1 MVAGTFAIGA
11 GPASAAAKPKDDP
24 ARGLRF
30 NGLERATEGPCKNKF
45 EIRSNGELLGY
56 LGISQGTL
64 SWQPKY
70 GPRRHIEWE
79 DLAQVSEDWPEW

>member
-1 MVAGTFAIGA
+1 VR
-11 GPASAAAKPKDDP
+11 SAA
-24 ARGLRF
+24 F
-30 NGLERATEGPCKNKF
+30 NLAAVTGFQHRRTTLPQHEIYISTLPRLDIQHADLIF

-79 DLAQVSEDWPEW
+79 QLDEISEEWPEW